1 MWNTQ
6 NSETTSDSWSV
17 GVRPLPEQKYFP
29 VRVFSLHAEYSVS
42 LAYQQQKAGSTSR
55 SANNYNN
62 INITDTNTSSNIRSW
77 AFNNGNLLFGISVY
91 F

>member
-1 MWNTQ
+1 MEYSKFRNYVRFVVLGA
-6 NSETTSDSWSV
+6 SAV
-17 GVRPLPEQKYFP
+17 AGVEYFP